1 MFKRGLMNIQW
12 SEDKNKI
19 LKKERIVVFED
30 IVIAIEND
38 RVLDIVNH
46 TNIEKYPNQ
55 KMLIVNINNYAYI
68 VPFVR
73 DEKGIFLK
81 TIIPSRKMTKRY
93 LKNG

>member
-68 VPFVR
+68 VPFWR
-73 DEKGIFLK
+73 YEKGIFLK

>member
-1 MFKRGLMNIQW
+1 MNIQW